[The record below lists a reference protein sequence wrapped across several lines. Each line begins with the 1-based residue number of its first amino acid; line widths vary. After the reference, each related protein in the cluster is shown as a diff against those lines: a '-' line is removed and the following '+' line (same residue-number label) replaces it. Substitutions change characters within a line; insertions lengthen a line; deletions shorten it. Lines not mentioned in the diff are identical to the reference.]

1 MVFPPNY
8 RKTALCYNASGDW
21 ECFFLTNATAS
32 GHHQLKNTICRP
44 GRPKGAHMPNAAI
57 SEWMKEHRDEAVGF
71 LQDIA
76 EKHDWSDE
84 DYLKMLRMEAS
95 KAEHKEH
102 HGDC

>member
-1 MVFPPNY
+1 
-8 RKTALCYNASGDW
+8 
-21 ECFFLTNATAS
+21 
-32 GHHQLKNTICRP
+32 
-44 GRPKGAHMPNAAI
+44 MPD
-57 SEWMKEHRDEAVGF
+57 RDELESRLDEATVGF